1 VIGKFAM
8 FGPGVFG
15 GPRARLVLSGWTVP
29 PRCAALPKYR
39 PRRPGDSA
47 LYQVIET
54 HLETFLA
61 HTAGDAESSGVPVFV
76 KREFEAYLRCGIL
89 AHGFARVRCEGC
101 AFERLV
107 PFSCKG
113 RGFCP
118 SCGGRRMTEHAGQL
132 VETVLPRVPVRQW
145 VLTLPYRLRYRLAW
159 DHGLTR
165 AVLSVYARVL
175 QDFYVRSAHGL
186 GIGRGRTGML
196 TVVQRFGS
204 GVNLNV
210 HFHTLALD
218 GVFTERTPGRL
229 QFHAATPPSDEA
241 VGAVLSAIRYR
252 VGRLLA
258 RRGLEP
264 GTEPAAPDGLA
275 ESSPILAQIM
285 SASVH
290 GRVALGRHAGTR
302 AWAASRLSA
311 SAGAT
316 GRARLIWTGSISM
329 PTSGFA
335 LIIGPG
341 WSISVGTCCAP
352 RSRKTGCTSG
362 PTGGWR
368 SG

>member
-1 VIGKFAM
+1 MIGKFAM

-113 RGFCP
+113 RAFCP

-145 VLTLPYRLRYRLAW
+145 VLTLPI
-159 DHGLTR
+159 GC
-165 AVLSVYARVL
+165 
-175 QDFYVRSAHGL
+175 
-186 GIGRGRTGML
+186 GIG
-196 TVVQRFGS
+196 S
-204 GVNLNV
+204 
-210 HFHTLALD
+210 
-218 GVFTERTPGRL
+218 
-229 QFHAATPPSDEA
+229 
-241 VGAVLSAIRYR
+241 
-252 VGRLLA
+252 
-258 RRGLEP
+258 P
-264 GTEPAAPDGLA
+264 GT
-275 ESSPILAQIM
+275 
-285 SASVH
+285 
-290 GRVALGRHAGTR
+290 
-302 AWAASRLSA
+302 
-311 SAGAT
+311 T
-316 GRARLIWTGSISM
+316 G
-329 PTSGFA
+329 
-335 LIIGPG
+335 
-341 WSISVGTCCAP
+341 
-352 RSRKTGCTSG
+352 
-362 PTGGWR
+362 
-368 SG
+368 